1 MKCNEVLVK
10 RAKNGFIVEP
20 YDMMYPGK
28 KKSTICNDMDEV
40 RAAVEEAFETE
51 HEKPK
56 DAFPLGEKS
65 PADAFDED

>member
-1 MKCNEVLVK
+1 MKCHEVLVK

-20 YDMMYPGK
+20 YDMMYAGK

-40 RAAVEEAFETE
+40 RAAVEEAFGTE
-51 HEKPK
+51 YEKPK
-56 DAFPLGEKS
+56 SEFPLGEKS